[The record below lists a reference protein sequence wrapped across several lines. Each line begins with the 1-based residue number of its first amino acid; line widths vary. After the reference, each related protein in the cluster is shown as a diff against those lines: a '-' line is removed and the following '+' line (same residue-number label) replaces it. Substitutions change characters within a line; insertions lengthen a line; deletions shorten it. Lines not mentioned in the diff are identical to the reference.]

1 MAPIFLLYLEIA
13 DMHNH
18 HNHHVEELHDHDK
31 NSNLLMAK
39 VVSMAVLGIAS
50 FLIGVLP
57 IKLTKLV
64 NIKTADKDNNF
75 VISLLLCFGG
85 GVLLFTTFLHLQPE
99 VRESLSHLEME
110 GKVPI
115 IGPGI
120 PISELI
126 FCLGFFFVYFIEEM
140 AHLILHKKMD
150 NSAPLHRS
158 LSVKCKKENLTI
170 PRVTLNKL
178 DASNVSYISN
188 STKELFNSQTDL
200 SHTSSSHN
208 GHSHIHIESSMKNSF
223 RGLLAVLALSFHAV
237 FEGLAVGL
245 ENDVQ
250 KVWYLFAAIATH
262 KLVIAF
268 CVGVELA
275 VSHTKAVLLIIY
287 IGTFALVSPL
297 GIGVGIALSETGDG
311 TEESVV
317 SVILQGMAA
326 GTLLYVVFFE
336 VLARERN
343 NHHSGIWQL
352 LAIITGFG
360 IMLGLQFVTGHD
372 HSHGAPSS
380 HEDHLH

>member
-1 MAPIFLLYLEIA
+1 
-13 DMHNH
+13 MHH
-18 HNHHVEELHDHDK
+18 HHQHDHVEEFHEK
-31 NSNLLMAK
+31 NSNLLTAK

-50 FLIGVLP
+50 FIVGVLP
-57 IKLTKLV
+57 LKLTKMV
-64 NIKTADKDNNF
+64 NIKTADKDNNL

-99 VRESLSHLEME
+99 VRESLAHLEAE
-110 GKVPI
+110 NRIPI

-120 PISELI
+120 PVSELI
-126 FCLGFFFVYFIEEM
+126 FCLGFFFVYLIEEI

-150 NSAPLHRS
+150 RSAPLHRS
-158 LSVKCKKENLTI
+158 LSVKCKKENMTI
-170 PRVTLNKL
+170 PRVSLNKL
-178 DASNVSYISN
+178 EGSNVSYISN
-188 STKELFNSQTDL
+188 STKELFNSQTNL
-200 SHTSSSHN
+200 SHSSSSHN
-208 GHSHIHIESSMKNSF
+208 GHSHIHVESSMKNSF

-297 GIGVGIALSETGDG
+297 GIGVGIALSESGDG
-311 TEESVV
+311 TEEGVV

-336 VLARERN
+336 VLARERSN
-343 NHHSGIWQL
+343 QHSGIWQL
-352 LAIITGFG
+352 VAIIAGFG
-360 IMLGLQFVTGHD
+360 IMFGLQFVTGHD
-372 HSHGAPSS
+372 HSHGDS
-380 HEDHLH
+380 HSDKGQLLTLSNV